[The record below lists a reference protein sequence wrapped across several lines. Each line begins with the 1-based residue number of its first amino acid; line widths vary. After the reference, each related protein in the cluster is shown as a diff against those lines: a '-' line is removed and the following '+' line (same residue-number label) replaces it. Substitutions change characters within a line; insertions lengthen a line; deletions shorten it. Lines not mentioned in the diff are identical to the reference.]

1 MLHAFTVDVEDYYHV
16 SAFETQ
22 VERSQWSHYESRVAR
37 STQRILDLLDEHQ
50 TRATFFVLGWV
61 AKHEPQLVKEI
72 ASRGHEIGSHSY
84 WHRLIYRLT
93 PEQFRADV
101 CRSRDVL
108 EDLIGKPVVMY
119 RAPSFSITKESLW
132 ALEILVEEGFSADSS
147 IFPTH
152 HDRYGI
158 PDAKRHIHTI
168 DTPAGPLLE
177 FPPSVFRVG
186 RVNIPISGG
195 GYFRAEP
202 WPIYK
207 RLARRCVKRTEHPL
221 MFYIH
226 PWEVDPEQPDIRA
239 GSKLSRLRHYLNLDK
254 TLDKLAQLL
263 AEWPFGTMSQVLSQ
277 EATDD
282 SRSTVNHAVA

>member
-61 AKHEPQLVKEI
+61 AKHVPQLVKEI

-119 RAPSFSITKESLW
+119 RAPSFSITKKSLW

-226 PWEVDPEQPDIRA
+226 PWEVDPEQPRMHHSSIATRFRHYVNLRHTED
-239 GSKLSRLRHYLNLDK
+239 KLKQLLESFRFAPMGNVLQNVEKSNSRLLTSN
-254 TLDKLAQLL
+254 
-263 AEWPFGTMSQVLSQ
+263 S
-277 EATDD
+277 
-282 SRSTVNHAVA
+282 

>member
-1 MLHAFTVDVEDYYHV
+1 
-16 SAFETQ
+16 
-22 VERSQWSHYESRVAR
+22 
-37 STQRILDLLDEHQ
+37 
-50 TRATFFVLGWV
+50 
-61 AKHEPQLVKEI
+61 AKHVPQLVKEI

-119 RAPSFSITKESLW
+119 RAPSFSITKKSLW

-226 PWEVDPEQPDIRA
+226 PWEVDPEQPRMHHSSIATRFRHYVNLRHTED
-239 GSKLSRLRHYLNLDK
+239 KLKQLLESFRFAPMGNVLQNVEKSNSRLLTSN
-254 TLDKLAQLL
+254 
-263 AEWPFGTMSQVLSQ
+263 S
-277 EATDD
+277 
-282 SRSTVNHAVA
+282 